1 MRQMEDPPPAPER
14 SRRRPPRSRTTD
26 PVPIP
31 IPPVASRRG
40 KTVRLQDVMNAYQQ
54 ALIDAVEARL
64 AAASQAAAQT
74 ARRAVVEAM
83 SERPPGPDGEE
94 PVREQLRELSEA
106 VAAVAAGH
114 DALGDE
120 VGRKIGHGVVGVA
133 RVIRQDLA
141 NLGSDVADLAKR
153 IEGLETSVRSLH
165 RTLAWEGMRTP
176 RVGGPAPP
184 SNG

>member
-14 SRRRPPRSRTTD
+14 SRRRPPRPRTTD
-26 PVPIP
+26 PVPLP
-31 IPPVASRRG
+31 IPPATSRRG
-40 KTVRLQDVMNAYQQ
+40 KTVKLQDVMKAYQQ

-64 AAASQAAAQT
+64 AAASEAAADA
-74 ARRAVVEAM
+74 ARGAVAEAM
-83 SERPPGPDGEE
+83 SGHPPGSDGED

-114 DALGDE
+114 DALADE
-120 VGRKIGHGVVGVA
+120 VGRKTGHGVVGVA

-141 NLGSDVADLAKR
+141 DLGRDVADLAKR
-153 IEGLETSVRSLH
+153 IEGLETSVRSVH

-176 RVGGPAPP
+176 RAGGPATS